1 MDIYIYIYIH
11 YGTVKDGFVIY
22 GRDLSHMG
30 SEKIHLG
37 FVKYGLGFVTYGEY
51 PHM

>member
-1 MDIYIYIYIH
+1 ME
-11 YGTVKDGFVIY
+11 FVIY

-51 PHM
+51 PNVDKSHPLMTNPKTP

>member
-1 MDIYIYIYIH
+1 ME
-11 YGTVKDGFVIY
+11 FVIY
-22 GRDLSHMG
+22 GRYLSHMG

-51 PHM
+51 PPYVTNPAHK

>member
-1 MDIYIYIYIH
+1 MEL
-11 YGTVKDGFVIY
+11 VIY

-51 PHM
+51 PNNDKSHPLMTNSNIP